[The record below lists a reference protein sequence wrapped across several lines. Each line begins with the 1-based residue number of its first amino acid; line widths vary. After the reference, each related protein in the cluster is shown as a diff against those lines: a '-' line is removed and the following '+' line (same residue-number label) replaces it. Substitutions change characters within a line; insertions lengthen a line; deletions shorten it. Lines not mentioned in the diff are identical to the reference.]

1 MVCRITDLHDKDVI
15 NICTGARL
23 GVVDDVE
30 VDSCSAKLCAIVVH
44 GRPKCFGLLG
54 FEDDRVIPWEHIE
67 VIGEETVLVN
77 VTELA
82 SLGSCA
88 RRARWFR
95 RRRKE

>member
-1 MVCRITDLHDKDVI
+1 MVCRITELHDKDVI

-30 VDSCSAKLCAIVVH
+30 VDSCNARLSAIIIH
-44 GRPKCFGLLG
+44 GRPKCLGLLG

-77 VTELA
+77 ATPLA
-82 SLGSCA
+82 SPECRP

-95 RRRKE
+95 RRKG

>member
-1 MVCRITDLHDKDVI
+1 MVCRITELHDKDVI
-15 NICTGARL
+15 NIVTGARL

-30 VDSCSAKLCAIVVH
+30 VDSCNARLCAIVVH
-44 GRPKCFGLLG
+44 GRPKCLGLLG

-77 VTELA
+77 VAQLAATE
-82 SLGSCA
+82 CRP

-95 RRRKE
+95 RK

>member
-1 MVCRITDLHDKDVI
+1 MVCRITELHDKDVI
-15 NICTGARL
+15 NIVTGARL

-44 GRPKCFGLLG
+44 GRPKCLGLLG
-54 FEDDRVIPWEHIE
+54 FEDDRVIPWDHIE

-82 SLGSCA
+82 SLGCA
-88 RRARWFR
+88 SRRTRWP
-95 RRRKE
+95 RRRKT